1 MNVDSKIEELQK
13 EIDKLKEELS
23 KPEFEVGDWVIDEY
37 GTILRITQAE
47 YKRLIPDDICVVGH
61 GIWRGENWRGE
72 ESPLFVTKSKVRKAT
87 PLEVE
92 EALIKEAK
100 RRYKTPCKIKYLDG
114 KESQLRAF
122 GLTYEPESD
131 RLTASSRPGKTKLY
145 DVVYEKGEWA
155 EVVEK
160 KSLKVF
166 DWVAEDKGDDIKI
179 GCHFFDK
186 TFLRDFIEVLEYVED
201 RSAEEILSELY
212 KLNI

>member
-1 MNVDSKIEELQK
+1 MNVDSKIEQLQK

-23 KPEFEVGDWVIDEY
+23 KPEFEAGDWVILEECQ
-37 GTILRITQAE
+37 LNKITGV
-47 YKRLIPDDICVVGH
+47 DDDGKFPLSVESLDGH
-61 GIWRGENWRGE
+61 SGAWEVDSDI
-72 ESPLFVTKSKVRKAT
+72 RKAT

-92 EALIKEAK
+92 EALIKEAR

-122 GLTYEPESD
+122 GLTYDPETD

-179 GCHFFDK
+179 GCHLFDK

-201 RSAEEILSELY
+201 RSAEEILSELD